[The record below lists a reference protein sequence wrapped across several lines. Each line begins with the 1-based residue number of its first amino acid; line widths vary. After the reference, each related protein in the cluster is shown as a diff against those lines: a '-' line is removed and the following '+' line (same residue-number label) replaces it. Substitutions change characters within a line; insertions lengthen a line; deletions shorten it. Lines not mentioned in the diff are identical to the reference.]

1 MLSFSHC
8 ELCKTVLSSRGSP
21 SFGIHISKDDALVK
35 WVGRGSKVAVPS
47 DESTLTAAG
56 ESLLEML
63 VDG

>member
-8 ELCKTVLSSRGSP
+8 ELCKIVLSSRGSP
-21 SFGIHISKDDALVK
+21 SFGIHISKDDSLVK
-35 WVGRGSKVAVPS
+35 WEGRGSKVAVPS
-47 DESTLTAAG
+47 DESTSTAG